1 MLPMV
6 AIFAIHIWPVA
17 GGHENTPSM
26 LSMCGC
32 VDVCK
37 SKGFVEET
45 DVVLDGL
52 GMGKHP

>member
-17 GGHENTPSM
+17 GGHQNM
-26 LSMCGC
+26 ID
-32 VDVCK
+32 VDVCVLQ
-37 SKGFVEET
+37 GFVEET

>member
-17 GGHENTPSM
+17 GGHEKNTP
-26 LSMCGC
+26 LDVDVIGC

-45 DVVLDGL
+45 DVVFRWVRHG
-52 GMGKHP
+52 